1 NHAWLRAF
9 GRRSIVIDLARE
21 RARHQVGFE
30 DSTSSPLLTV
40 VPVIN
45 IPPSLILCETVPLLN
60 LAFEL
65 LSTAIYHVEIVVG
78 ELSPLFLDPAFNLLP
93 ISFDS
98 IPVHLDLRRSAH
110 DMAGEPFGSAM
121 VPCQQPEHGFVKL
134 SYRLRARMPAN
145 MIFYDAFGVE
155 PS

>member
-1 NHAWLRAF
+1 MAAPAAATNATTAVVTNKLVLFISFSYGFWRFAATCRRNHAWLRAF

-110 DMAGEPFGSAM
+110 D
-121 VPCQQPEHGFVKL
+121 
-134 SYRLRARMPAN
+134 
-145 MIFYDAFGVE
+145 
-155 PS
+155 